1 MKTRLLCSL
10 VGAVL
15 GFGLGFVFHL
25 FSPPPLP
32 FSLFFPVVFSSVFAL
47 VAFVAAEQ
55 LFPVLAEV
63 VLGFCALGGGAF
75 LWHHFSP

>member
-15 GFGLGFVFHL
+15 GFGFGFVFQL
-25 FSPPPLP
+25 FSPSPLP
-32 FSLFFPVVFSSVFAL
+32 FPLFFSAVFASVFAL

-55 LFPVLAEV
+55 LFPVLSEV
-63 VLGFCALGGGAF
+63 VLSFLVLGGGAF
-75 LWHHFSP
+75 LWHHFAP